1 MESINLELQIIELK
15 ERNKFLESEYK
26 WIWELYKD
34 TRFQLW
40 HALEAKKKKSSR
52 RAV

>member
-34 TRFQLW
+34 TRLQLW
-40 HALEAKKKKSSR
+40 YALEAKTKETSGR
-52 RAV
+52 EI